1 MSQRGS
7 SSLQLPRLGA
17 PFTSARPQQQQMTA
31 QATHI
36 QMPQK
41 TQGMRQQPQVSE
53 KTNKTLQD
61 LNAMLTNNAQH
72 QR

>member
-1 MSQRGS
+1 MSQRSS
-7 SSLQLPRLGA
+7 SSLQLPKLGA
-17 PFTSARPQQQQMTA
+17 PFTSRPQQPQMTA

-41 TQGMRQQPQVSE
+41 TQGMRQQPQVSD